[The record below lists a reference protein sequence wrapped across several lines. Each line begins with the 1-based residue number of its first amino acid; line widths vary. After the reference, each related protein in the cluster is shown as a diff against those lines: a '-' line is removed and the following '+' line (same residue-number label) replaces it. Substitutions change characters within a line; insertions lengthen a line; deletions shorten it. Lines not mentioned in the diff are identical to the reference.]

1 MDIRFISSL
10 TADDESQLAKALIGA
25 VAKLL
30 EPFSIAYT
38 IRIETATN
46 QVFDHHHTP
55 IEPPRPA
62 ALSIDGRAVAAAMPQ
77 AVKSVKFESA

>member
-10 TADDESQLAKALIGA
+10 TPEDESQLAKALVGA

-38 IRIETATN
+38 IRIETATCE
-46 QVFDHHHTP
+46 VFDHHHAP
-55 IEPPRPA
+55 LAPPVSAPPGGASGMAASVGPA
-62 ALSIDGRAVAAAMPQ
+62 APSL
-77 AVKSVKFESA
+77 KFESA